1 MTYLGTRWE
10 TGGEGQVNG
19 QNFDDRLAER
29 WEGTD
34 ERQVN
39 GSGEWVNHV
48 CMSGES
54 WVWKTEW
61 YEIVG
66 VKELMGRVAGP
77 VERWG

>member
-34 ERQVN
+34 ER
-39 GSGEWVNHV
+39 
-48 CMSGES
+48 
-54 WVWKTEW
+54 
-61 YEIVG
+61 
-66 VKELMGRVAGP
+66 
-77 VERWG
+77 